1 MRLGNSPNVTAEM
14 NENKTESLIHPRV
27 WLGGIS
33 QTSILARIENLQRK
47 KSSKTNEPIFESS
60 ESTISREISNV
71 ANENGTDKPGTNSST
86 TNESATNET
95 IT

>member
-14 NENKTESLIHPRV
+14 NENKTESFIHPRV

-71 ANENGTDKPGTNSST
+71 TNEDVTDEAVTNSST
-86 TNESATNET
+86 ANESATNET